1 MKRNMRLLLV
11 AVMLAGLLF
20 GCGEAKRKET
30 PAENFTYALTDGEVT
45 ITGFVGTDRE
55 IYIPEMIE
63 NRPVTKIGEFA
74 FEDYDM
80 TVVVFPD
87 TLEEIGQYAF
97 TDCNCLES
105 VVFPDNLMRVEES
118 AFYECKSLKS
128 VKINESLSYLGTYA
142 FGGCDMLREVVLPEN
157 FDGFA
162 REYRVKYASIPGVGI
177 YAEQEGE
184 AILDPVGSDTTVLV
198 VIEGS
203 KAHRALEAGS
213 WFFDINYEV
222 RSK

>member
-1 MKRNMRLLLV
+1 MKRNMCMLLAV
-11 AVMLAGLLF
+11 VMLTGLLF
-20 GCGEAKRKET
+20 GCGKEKQNET
-30 PAENFTYALTDGEVT
+30 PAENFTYTMTDGEVT

-55 IYIPEMIE
+55 IYIPAMIE
-63 NRPVTKIGEFA
+63 SRPVTKIGEFA

-80 TVVVFPD
+80 TVVVFPE
-87 TLEEIGQYAF
+87 TLEEIGRYAF

-105 VVFPDNLMRVEES
+105 VVLPDNLMRVEES

-142 FGGCDMLREVVLPEN
+142 FGGCDSLREVVLPEN

-162 REYRVKYASIPGVGI
+162 REYRVKYASIPGVGVF
-177 YAEQEGE
+177 AEQEGE
-184 AILDPVGSDTTVLV
+184 AILDPVGSETTVLV
-198 VIEGS
+198 VIDGS
-203 KAHRALEAGS
+203 NAHRALESGS